1 MDCQRGKN
9 APRPPKTD
17 PTAYCGNFT
26 LYGIARDRRGGL
38 KREKPGEDVDAD
50 ERDERERLRASFQA
64 RSKLSL
70 SHTPIVGAHES
81 AAKSPGYACR
91 WALILATHPFF
102 DMRENAVAPFYPRAP
117 HERPSSA
124 SQTVIS
130 GSFAPLAGLG
140 EHGLDPLYSAR
151 RLARLLAVQ
160 SLSAEVRR
168 ALELPLLPPLPTA
181 PRPISRRA
189 VRSAISS
196 VR

>member
-1 MDCQRGKN
+1 MCSLRG
-9 APRPPKTD
+9 
-17 PTAYCGNFT
+17 
-26 LYGIARDRRGGL
+26 
-38 KREKPGEDVDAD
+38 
-50 ERDERERLRASFQA
+50 ERLRASFQA

-160 SLSAEVRR
+160 S
-168 ALELPLLPPLPTA
+168 
-181 PRPISRRA
+181 
-189 VRSAISS
+189 
-196 VR
+196 